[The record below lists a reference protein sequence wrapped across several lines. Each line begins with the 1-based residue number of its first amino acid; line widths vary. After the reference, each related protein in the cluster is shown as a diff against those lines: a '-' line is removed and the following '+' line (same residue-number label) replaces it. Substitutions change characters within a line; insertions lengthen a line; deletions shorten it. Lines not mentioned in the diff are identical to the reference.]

1 MGGFSTKI
9 MASQI
14 SGFSGIPTHIIS
26 WSISNLSK
34 AILNEKVGTYITA
47 SNKKI
52 RLRKLWIAYGMA
64 AISNVYI
71 DEGAASALL
80 KNASLLSKGV
90 VRFDN
95 SFKIGDGLSIVFNK
109 KIVAKGIAKID
120 SSAVGESSVLIHK
133 DDLIIL

>member
-1 MGGFSTKI
+1 MKNNQNINVWSYLEEYNEYEKDLEKI
-9 MASQI
+9 VNEVFK
-14 SGFSGIPTHIIS
+14 SGR
-26 WSISNLSK
+26 L
-34 AILNEKVGTYITA
+34 ILGEKVSEFENNFSNWVGTKYGTGVGNGTDAI
-47 SNKKI
+47 
-52 RLRKLWIAYGMA
+52 KLA
-64 AISNVYI
+64 
-71 DEGAASALL
+71 
-80 KNASLLSKGV
+80 LLSKGV